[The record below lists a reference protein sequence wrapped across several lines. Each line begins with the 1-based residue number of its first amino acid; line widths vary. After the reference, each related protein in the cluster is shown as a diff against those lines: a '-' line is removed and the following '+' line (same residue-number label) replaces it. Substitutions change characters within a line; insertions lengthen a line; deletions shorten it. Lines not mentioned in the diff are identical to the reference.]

1 MIRETISKNEFG
13 KSEDFKW
20 RGAEGSRLESLTDGV
35 FAFAITLLI
44 VSLQVPK
51 SFDDLVNTM
60 KNFPAFGITLIA
72 IIAIWYA
79 HYLFFRR
86 YGIKDRYII
95 VLNSALLFVVL
106 FYIYPL
112 KFLATLL
119 INYGILN
126 PVFNLNIP
134 VDITMDPSQGDQ
146 LMIIYGFGYLLIA
159 LVFALLHIHA
169 YKKRYEI
176 ELDEIEKLITV
187 GSITS
192 WGINIFIALC
202 SLLIAIIG
210 GAKFSAFSGWIYAL
224 VGPASAINGSII
236 GKKINKLKKRLVDV

>member
-1 MIRETISKNEFG
+1 M
-13 KSEDFKW
+13 
-20 RGAEGSRLESLTDGV
+20 
-35 FAFAITLLI
+35 
-44 VSLQVPK
+44 
-51 SFDDLVNTM
+51 
-60 KNFPAFGITLIA
+60 
-72 IIAIWYA
+72 
-79 HYLFFRR
+79 
-86 YGIKDRYII
+86 
-95 VLNSALLFVVL
+95 L

-126 PVFNLNIP
+126 PVFNFNIP

-159 LVFALLHIHA
+159 LVFTLLHIHA

-176 ELDEIEKLITV
+176 ELDEIEKLITI

-202 SLLIAIIG
+202 SLLIATIG

>member
-1 MIRETISKNEFG
+1 MIRESLSKNEFG

-44 VSLQVPK
+44 VSLEVPK
-51 SFDDLVNTM
+51 SFNELISTM

-95 VLNSALLFVVL
+95 ILNSILLFVVL

-112 KFLATLL
+112 KFLATIL

-126 PVFNLNIP
+126 PIFKFNIP
-134 VDITMDPSQGDQ
+134 VDIAIDPSQGDQ
-146 LMIIYGFGYLLIA
+146 LMIIYGFGYLLIV
-159 LVFALLHIHA
+159 LVFILMHIYA
-169 YKKRYEI
+169 YKKRHEI
-176 ELDEIEKLITV
+176 ELNEIEELITI
-187 GSITS
+187 GSIRF
-192 WGINIFIALC
+192 WGINILIALI
-202 SLLIAIIG
+202 SLLIVIIG
-210 GAKFSAFSGWIYAL
+210 GAKYSAFSGWIYAL

-236 GKKINKLKKRLVDV
+236 GKRINKLKKELVEA